1 MVVEVGL
8 GSVLFHG
15 FRASNWLLMMD
26 WLPAMLVSLS
36 VTVYFWVKVLPSFIA
51 KNKIELTPE
60 IDAEHLLNKLQQVYA
75 NEELNT
81 EDGLK
86 IIFGRE
92 WVHIRKSNTEPIIRI
107 YAEAE
112 TEAQAVKIFEQ
123 VKKVISSQYSVF
135 SSKYASSQLLKY

>member
-1 MVVEVGL
+1 M
-8 GSVLFHG
+8 GSALFHG

-123 VKKVISSQYSVF
+123 VKKVISSQ
-135 SSKYASSQLLKY
+135 